1 MSQPKEAAILR
12 IALVAL
18 AGIFVLAYVEMSKHP
33 GELARRR
40 SFLDRS
46 MGNACPSN
54 PGERGDFGVADYNW
68 QLTSLDGRTLSFSEF
83 QNKVVFLN
91 VWATWCGPC
100 VAEMPAIQRL
110 HDAVSADGIA
120 LVLVSDE
127 DAAEVRDFVRAGNFT
142 FPVYLSKALPA
153 VFESEGIPATFVVSR
168 EGRVVLSHLGAA
180 AWDSAACQSFL
191 RALQSPSATAAAGQ
205 GEVRLTFT
213 RSAGR

>member
-1 MSQPKEAAILR
+1 MSKFKEAAIIR

-18 AGIFVLAYVEMSKHP
+18 AGIFVLAYAEMSKYP
-33 GELARRR
+33 GASSRRR
-40 SFLDRS
+40 SFLGRS
-46 MGNACPSN
+46 TGNACPAN
-54 PGERGDFGVADYNW
+54 PAERGDFGAADYNW
-68 QLTSLDGRTLSFSEF
+68 QLTSLDGRELTFAEF

-127 DAAEVRDFVRAGNFT
+127 DAATVQDFVDQGNYT
-142 FPVYLSKALPA
+142 FPVYLSKALPS
-153 VFESEGIPATFVVSR
+153 VFESDGIPATFVVNR
-168 EGRVVLSHLGAA
+168 EGRVVLSYLGAA

-191 RALQSPSATAAAGQ
+191 RAL
-205 GEVRLTFT
+205 R
-213 RSAGR
+213 

>member
-1 MSQPKEAAILR
+1 MSKPNEAAILR

-33 GELARRR
+33 GASSRRR
-40 SFLDRS
+40 SFLGRT
-46 MGNACPSN
+46 MGNACPAN
-54 PGERGDFGVADYNW
+54 PAERGDFGMADYNW
-68 QLTSLDGRTLSFSEF
+68 HLTSLDGRELTFAEF

-110 HDAVSADGIA
+110 HDAVSAEGIA

-127 DAAEVRDFVRAGNFT
+127 DADDVRRFVRGEGYT
-142 FPVYLSKALPA
+142 FPVYLSPALPA
-153 VFESEGIPATFVVSR
+153 PFETDGIPATFVVSR

-180 AWDSAACQSFL
+180 AWDSTSCQSFL
-191 RALQSPSATAAAGQ
+191 RALQ
-205 GEVRLTFT
+205 
-213 RSAGR
+213 